1 MPRLLL
7 AIESATDWLSV
18 ALLEGERLLELRRSD
33 ALRQHASA
41 LLPTIDALLGGAGAR
56 LDDLGG
62 LAVSVGPGSFT
73 SLRIGL
79 ATAKG
84 LVFGRSLPAI
94 GVPTLAA
101 MALSV
106 QEGPDAA
113 DAADAAEVTAGEVL
127 ALLDARRGEWYAAGW
142 CRTDAAAPW
151 TASVEEGLYA
161 PARLAARIEGRS
173 TLVVSPET
181 SGWLPAL
188 EAVGVTLAGVIS
200 GEAGRPS
207 AEWVGRWA
215 QRRLAGGES
224 GRDHPLQAR
233 YVRRAQAEVQRLA
246 DAVEAGRA
254 HES

>member
-18 ALLEGERLLELRRSD
+18 ALLEDERLVELRRSD
-33 ALRQHASA
+33 EPRQHASA
-41 LLPTIDALLGGAGAR
+41 LLPAIDGLLTGAGIG
-56 LDDLGG
+56 LEDLGA

-84 LVFGRSLPAI
+84 LSFGRALPAI
-94 GVPTLAA
+94 GVPTLTA

-106 QEGPDAA
+106 RSGSA
-113 DAADAAEVTAGEVL
+113 AAETTADQVL
-127 ALLDARRGEWYAAGW
+127 ALLDAGRGEWYAAGW
-142 CRTDAAAPW
+142 RRADVGAPW
-151 TASVEEGLYA
+151 TTSVEEGLYA
-161 PARLAARIEGRS
+161 PGRLAARLEGGSTS

-181 SGWLPAL
+181 STWLPAL
-188 EAVGVTLAGVIS
+188 EAAGVTLAGVV
-200 GEAGRPS
+200 GGQPGRPS

-215 QRRLAGGES
+215 QRRLAQGAS
-224 GRDHPLQAR
+224 ARDHPLEAR
-233 YVRRAQAEVQRLA
+233 YVRRAQAEAQRLA
-246 DAVEAGRA
+246 DPVEAGRA

>member
-18 ALLEGERLLELRRSD
+18 ALLEDDRLLELRRSD
-33 ALRQHASA
+33 ALRSHATA
-41 LLPTIDALLGGAGAR
+41 LLPTIDALLTDAGAQ

-84 LVFGRSLPAI
+84 LLFGRRLPAI

-106 QEGPDAA
+106 QAGPAA
-113 DAADAAEVTAGEVL
+113 ANTTVREVL

-142 CRTDAAAPW
+142 RRATPASPW

-161 PARLAARIEGRS
+161 PTKLAARLDGGS

-181 SGWLPAL
+181 AAWLPAL
-188 EAVGVTLAGVIS
+188 EAAGVTLAGVIS
-200 GEAGRPS
+200 GESGRPS

-215 QRRLAGGES
+215 QQRLAQGASDGAPSLE
-224 GRDHPLQAR
+224 AR
-233 YVRRAQAEVQRLA
+233 YVRRAQAEAQRLA
-246 DAVEAGRA
+246 DPVEAGRA

>member
-18 ALLEGERLLELRRSD
+18 ALLEDERLLELRRSD
-33 ALRQHASA
+33 ALRSHASA
-41 LLPTIDALLGGAGAR
+41 LLPTIDALLGNAGAR
-56 LDDLGG
+56 LEDLGG

-84 LVFGRSLPAI
+84 LVFGRALPAI
-94 GVPTLAA
+94 GVPTLEA
-101 MALSV
+101 MALSIRA
-106 QEGPDAA
+106 GSAAA
-113 DAADAAEVTAGEVL
+113 DATVSEVL
-127 ALLDARRGEWYAAGW
+127 ALLDAGRGEWYAAGW
-142 CRTDAAAPW
+142 RRKDAAAPW
-151 TASVEEGLYA
+151 TPSVEEGLYA
-161 PARLAARIEGRS
+161 PERLAARIEGRS
-173 TLVVSPET
+173 TLVVSPE
-181 SGWLPAL
+181 SSVWLPAV
-188 EAVGVTLAGVIS
+188 EAAGVTLAGVIS

-215 QRRLAGGES
+215 QRRLSQGAS
-224 GRDHPLQAR
+224 VRDHPLEAR
-233 YVRRAQAEVQRLA
+233 YVRRAQAEAQRLA